1 MDKISAFFSDL
12 APAPQKGEP
21 MPEGMI
27 HALLRIE
34 QSAKTCSV
42 YLMPAICLLLLL
54 LLLFRLLLTLLVPHP
69 RGMSLI
75 LTRLPQAQD
84 FLDCFERNLDL
95 SDTVTEI
102 KTVSPPPPPPST
114 PHDACRCWT
123 STWQLEQAQR

>member
-1 MDKISAFFSDL
+1 VDKISAFFSDL

-34 QSAKTCSV
+34 QSAKTCS
-42 YLMPAICLLLLL
+42 
-54 LLLFRLLLTLLVPHP
+54 
-69 RGMSLI
+69 
-75 LTRLPQAQD
+75 AQD

-102 KTVSPPPPPPST
+102 KTVLDK
-114 PHDACRCWT
+114 HMA
-123 STWQLEQAQR
+123 A